1 LKASKKI
8 LIISTLLLIAFFSL
22 YIEFKT
28 PKNNNYEL
36 TTAFNKAATITLLI
50 KTSEVY
56 ETVNVSLYKPKVTV
70 ISENMLPN
78 PSFENIVK
86 INRGSIYYKFADLNR
101 LMPFPW
107 GFEVQ
112 NGSPICISN
121 STVAHSGKFS
131 VQITGLN
138 ANDAVLFALPD
149 SEDKPKIKPFV
160 WYRFEAWVK
169 LDNVQGPGLRLMQQ
183 FFNESYIWYPEYFFY
198 GKWHTGTSDWI
209 KLVLDAR
216 TLDKD
221 NVLGDP
227 VVEFIGVGTVWIDD
241 VAFYEIKFEFTSE
254 FNNMPVAIKNETLYA
269 IGLRFILSSS
279 SSEKLSCK

>member
-1 LKASKKI
+1 MKVSSKKI

-28 PKNNNYEL
+28 PKNNDYEL
-36 TTAFNKAATITLLI
+36 TTAFNKAATIFNY

-56 ETVNVSLYKPKVTV
+56 ENVNVSLYKLKVIV

-86 INRGSIYYKFADLNR
+86 INRGSIYYKFADLNG

-138 ANDAVLFALPD
+138 VNDAVLFALPD
-149 SEDKPKIKPFV
+149 SEDKPSIKPFV
-160 WYRFEAWVK
+160 WYRFEAWIK
-169 LDNVQGPGLRLMQQ
+169 LDNIQGPGLRLMQQ

-198 GKWHTGTSDWI
+198 GKWYTGTSDWI

-241 VAFYEIKFEFTSE
+241 VAFYEIKFDFTSE
-254 FNNMPVAIKNETLYA
+254 FNNMPLAIKNETLYA
-269 IGLRFILSSS
+269 IGLNSS